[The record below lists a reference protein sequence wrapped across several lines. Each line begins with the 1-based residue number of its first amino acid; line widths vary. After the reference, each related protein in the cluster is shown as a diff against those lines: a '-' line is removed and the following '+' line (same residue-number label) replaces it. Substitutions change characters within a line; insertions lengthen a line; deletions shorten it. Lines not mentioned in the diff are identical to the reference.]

1 MVVIVVGVGENK
13 NVEKAAN
20 NMDFEVLLSYSEEEF
35 IKMIHKGLG
44 DAYMRG
50 SLNSAP
56 IIKELRKIGDPKRA
70 SFIKLDDHS
79 FFLAPVGIDEG
90 FTIDD
95 KIKIIDYCS
104 KFMEKI
110 GIKATIA
117 VISGGRPQDIG
128 RALEID
134 KSIKEAKKLTSMIK
148 DKYNIK
154 HYYILIEDAIK
165 DGRNLIL
172 APDGITGN
180 LIFRSLVL
188 IGSAKSHGAITL
200 GIDPIFIDTSRAQTV
215 EGYERALKFAY
226 KLANMREDVDETP
239 KTNL

>member
-1 MVVIVVGVGENK
+1 MVVIIAGVGENK
-13 NVEKAAN
+13 NVETAAD
-20 NMDFEVLLSYSEEEF
+20 NMDFEVILSYSEDEF

-44 DAYMRG
+44 DAYVRG

-95 KIKIIDYCS
+95 KKKIINYCS
-104 KFMEKI
+104 NFMEKI

-128 RALEID
+128 RAPEID
-134 KSIKEAKKLTSMIK
+134 KSIREAEKLTSMIK
-148 DKYNIK
+148 DKYDIK
-154 HYYILIEDAIK
+154 HYYILIEDAIN

-226 KLANMREDVDETP
+226 KLANMKEDMDETP

>member
-1 MVVIVVGVGENK
+1 MVVIIAGVGENK
-13 NVEKAAN
+13 NVETAAD
-20 NMDFEVLLSYSEEEF
+20 NMDFEVILSYSEDEF

-44 DAYMRG
+44 DAYVRG

-95 KIKIIDYCS
+95 KKKIIDHCS
-104 KFMEKI
+104 KFMEEI

-128 RALEID
+128 RAPEID
-134 KSIKEAKKLTSMIK
+134 KSIREAEKLTSMIK

-154 HYYILIEDAIK
+154 HYYILIEDAIN

-226 KLANMREDVDETP
+226 KLATMREDGG
-239 KTNL
+239 

>member
-117 VISGGRPQDIG
+117 VISGG
-128 RALEID
+128 
-134 KSIKEAKKLTSMIK
+134 
-148 DKYNIK
+148 
-154 HYYILIEDAIK
+154 
-165 DGRNLIL
+165 
-172 APDGITGN
+172 
-180 LIFRSLVL
+180 
-188 IGSAKSHGAITL
+188 
-200 GIDPIFIDTSRAQTV
+200 
-215 EGYERALKFAY
+215 
-226 KLANMREDVDETP
+226 
-239 KTNL
+239 